1 MVEYLP
7 DRVVQLLAT
16 FSQLREFSL
25 QRRRDWFADELPENG
40 P

>member
-7 DRVVQLLAT
+7 ERVVQLFAA

-25 QRRRDWFADELPENG
+25 QRRRDWFTDELPENSA
-40 P
+40 